1 MADVE
6 RLLHDFIAEDR
17 EAGADPA
24 AYLAR
29 AHGTDRA
36 ELEALIDAYLAR
48 APRRR
53 FDAAAF
59 QQSRARRATDELS
72 RALVGQS
79 GWWPAL
85 LPRLRWSARLR
96 RAEVVERLA
105 HELEAEDRE
114 AKVAAYYHA
123 MEQGTLPAEGVSDR
137 VLEALGAIV
146 GTTAARLRDAGRGLG
161 GAPSGAG
168 AGAAFARVG
177 APDPELAQE
186 VPPVAVGP
194 TAPAERDEIDD
205 LFTGATAPG
214 GG

>member
-17 EAGADPA
+17 EGGEADPA
-24 AYLAR
+24 RYLAR
-29 AHGTDRA
+29 ARGTDRA

-59 QQSRARRATDELS
+59 EHSRAHRATDELS
-72 RALVGQS
+72 RALVGRS
-79 GWWPAL
+79 GWWPSL
-85 LPRLRWSARLR
+85 LPRLRASARLR

-105 HELEAEDRE
+105 HELDAQGRE

-123 MEQGTLPAEGVSDR
+123 MEQGTLPAAGVSDR
-137 VLEALGAIV
+137 VLEALAVIV

-161 GAPSGAG
+161 AAAPPAG
-168 AGAAFARVG
+168 PGAAFARVG
-177 APDPELAQE
+177 APDPELMDEA
-186 VPPVAVGP
+186 PPGAIAP
-194 TAPAERDEIDD
+194 TVTGERDEIDD
-205 LFTGATAPG
+205 LFTGARRP
-214 GG
+214 